1 MRSVLILLL
10 LSVLPFSVYSW
21 VYESVDFDHH
31 GAPLSMAE
39 SPTFSAGFY
48 DDIVQALP
56 ERSNATF
63 LNPSYFVHQNASVS
77 LGKNTSDV
85 KVTFLH
91 EGAGFKNS
99 FGYIAYSGD
108 TSPTLD
114 ELKQNGV
121 IVFPNTSLAGS
132 GGNLNFGD
140 TVSLGDFPVGTNLMF
155 FVLANT
161 WSSNGRIKNTS
172 WIFSSDMNLNPE
184 SGSQNGIPLQKH
196 VAMLWHEKSQ
206 ALVLGFEDVKR
217 TEGWCDHDFNDV
229 VFTVSSTPPDA
240 IQSNV
245 FHPVP
250 ETPNIASNET
260 YSNGIIAFEDLWPAK
275 GDFDFND
282 VVVGYGITLTKTAEG
297 VTQLKYEAT
306 PQAMGATYSN
316 SFNVKLNVPIN
327 NIKSLTKEYN
337 GEIFQLIL
345 NQEMISPGKAVA
357 DGGGTIIEIIDNVK
371 GAIPPPANYS
381 MSNTIENSPIVYGK
395 KVIVTIEFVAAVD
408 ENGLGVA
415 PFDSF
420 ISRVNG
426 TGSVIEVH
434 QIDTPPTG
442 LADTTIL
449 GTADDDSSIALNRY
463 YRTKNNQPWV
473 LVIPEEWENPL
484 ERVEIGLPYLDIYS
498 WVTSSGQLF
507 NTWYKSNIQRKHV
520 FKRR

>member
-10 LSVLPFSVYSW
+10 LGVLPFSVFSW
-21 VYESVDFDHH
+21 VYDSTDFDHQ
-31 GAPLSMAE
+31 GVPLSMAE
-39 SPTFSAGFY
+39 SPSFSAGFY

-56 ERSNATF
+56 ERSNAT
-63 LNPSYFVHQNASVS
+63 LLSPGYFVHQNTSVS
-77 LGKNTSDV
+77 LGKSASNV
-85 KVTFLH
+85 QVTFLH

-99 FGYIAYSGD
+99 FGYIAYTGD
-108 TSPTLD
+108 TSPTLN

-121 IVFPNTSLAGS
+121 IIFPNTSLAGS

-140 TVSLGDFPVGTNLMF
+140 TVSLGDFPEGTKLMF

-161 WSSNGRIKNTS
+161 WSSNGTIKNTN

-184 SGSQNGIPLQKH
+184 SGTQNGISLQNH

-206 ALVLGFEDVKR
+206 ALVLAFEDVKR

-250 ETPNIASNET
+250 ETQNIASNET
-260 YSNGIIAFEDLWPAK
+260 YSSGIIAFEDLWPAK

-282 VVVGYGITLTKTAEG
+282 VVVAYGITLTKTPEG
-297 VTQLKYEAT
+297 VTHLKYEAT
-306 PQAMGATYSN
+306 PQAMGATFSN
-316 SFNVKLNVPIN
+316 SFKVKLNVPIN
-327 NIKSLTKEYN
+327 NIKSLTKEFN
-337 GEIFQLIL
+337 GETFKLIL
-345 NQEMISPGKAVA
+345 NQETISPGKAVD
-357 DGGGTIIEIIDNVK
+357 DGVGTIFEIIDNVK
-371 GAIPPPANYS
+371 GAISPPTDYS

-395 KVIVTIEFVAAVD
+395 KIILTIEFVTAVD
-408 ENGLGVA
+408 EAELGVA

-420 ISRVNG
+420 ISRVDEK
-426 TGSVIEVH
+426 GSVIEVH

-442 LADTTIL
+442 LADAAIL
-449 GTADDDSSIALNRY
+449 GTEDDDSSIARNRY
-463 YRTKNNQPWV
+463 YRTKSNQPWV

-484 ERVEIGLPYLDIYS
+484 EKVEIGLPYLDLYS
-498 WVTSSGQLF
+498 WVISSGQLF